1 MTWGASEPFLSPQA
15 PARSSRQEGQAGG
28 HPLVASGSLG
38 LIPWVRKAYH
48 KEHHPRENLTDGTGW
63 AEVEPCPLQSIWGVL
78 QAGSFASWT
87 YLSTYT
93 EWGTLRLPANGYPQ
107 NCSSLSTLK
116 PSDLGRALPDWMG
129 AASPSKHQGL
139 GAMCPSPS
147 SLVTFGE
154 VVGQ

>member
-1 MTWGASEPFLSPQA
+1 MEQAELKSNPVLCNPSEACCKL
-15 PARSSRQEGQAGG
+15 GHLLAG
-28 HPLVASGSLG
+28 HTSL
-38 LIPWVRKAYH
+38 
-48 KEHHPRENLTDGTGW
+48 LTR
-63 AEVEPCPLQSIWGVL
+63 
-78 QAGSFASWT
+78 
-87 YLSTYT
+87 
-93 EWGTLRLPANGYPQ
+93 EWGILRLPDNGYPQ

-147 SLVTFGE
+147 ALVTFGE